1 MSDEYADLFK
11 EVEEAARITNAQVS
25 KISSLSRL
33 KDDEIRK
40 LCPKKEDA
48 KKLAHLIKIVKEQ
61 GQMNKRK
68 VELEKNI
75 KELSGIAI
83 KLITKFVL

>member
-1 MSDEYADLFK
+1 MSDEYADLFR
-11 EVEEAARITNAQVS
+11 EVEEAARITNEQVS

-48 KKLAHLIKIVKEQ
+48 KKLAHLMKIVKEE

-68 VELEKNI
+68 IALQENI
-75 KELSGIAI
+75 KELSGTVI
-83 KLITKFVL
+83 KLLKFVL